1 MNGFIDGTESFLE
14 EAQMEQTPELAVP
27 PPPSQEALIQQLKAI
42 AGNMATWMKFL
53 GIMYILQGAFVAVSI
68 IGIIV
73 AWLPLWLGIL
83 LFQAGNR
90 ASNAVLGN
98 NPRELVTMLD
108 KLRLY
113 FVINGIIL
121 IVMLAI
127 LIISMAFLGSGFFS
141 FYRGLQDIHF

>member
-1 MNGFIDGTESFLE
+1 
-14 EAQMEQTPELAVP
+14 MEYSPDIPASTP
-27 PPPSQEALIQQLKAI
+27 PPQDALLNQLKAI

-53 GIMYILQGAFVAVSI
+53 GIMYILQGAFAAISI
-68 IGIIV
+68 LGILI

-98 NPRELVTMLD
+98 NPRELIAMLD

-113 FVINGIIL
+113 FIINGIIF
-121 IVMLAI
+121 IIMLAFMVV
-127 LIISMAFLGSGFFS
+127 SMVFLGSGFFS
-141 FYRGLQDIHF
+141 LFQTIQDIHF